1 MKKNNLLFL
10 SVFSSLL
17 LAFGWPEIGFSFLLF
32 IALIPLLILENEI
45 FEKKLPSFSLFKYSY
60 LSFLIWNS
68 ITTWW
73 TCNASVGGGLMAI
86 FANSFL
92 MTITFQMF
100 HVVRKKVNTKATYF
114 IFIVFWITFEFLHH
128 DWDLTWTWLTLGNGL
143 ASYPSIIQ
151 WYEYTGIFGGSLWI
165 LLVNVLVYKIILD
178 YNSKIKNYRLIIG
191 VIMLLIL
198 PILFSI
204 YIRETCSIVTQS
216 DPETKNIV
224 VVQPNIDPYNEKF
237 NSSFQLQLQKMLE
250 LAKSKIDST
259 IDYLIF
265 PETALTENIWENEF
279 QKSYSINALQEFLQ
293 QYPKLKIIIG
303 ASTLRQYMEG
313 EKISVTARKFTEDD
327 AYYDAYNTALQVES
341 GNKIQVYHKSKLVPG
356 VERMPFPALFKPLE
370 KLAVNLG
377 GTTGSLGMQEDRTV
391 FNSAEENKVAPI
403 ICYESVYGEYV
414 SEYVKNG
421 ANFLAIITN
430 DGWWGDTPGYKQ
442 HLIYGALRAIETR
455 RWVARSAN
463 TGISCFINPLGEI
476 VQATTWWTSDIIK
489 QNITLNSEQTFYTK
503 YGDYVARIAFYGS
516 LLILIY
522 YFLLRFR
529 ILKK

>member
-10 SVFSSLL
+10 SILSGIL

-45 FEKKLPSFSLFKYSY
+45 FERKLPSFSLFKYSY
-60 LSFLIWNS
+60 LTFVIWNS

-86 FANSFL
+86 LANSFL
-92 MTITFQMF
+92 MSITFQLF
-100 HVVRKKVNTKATYF
+100 HNVRKKVNANTTYF
-114 IFIVFWITFEFLHH
+114 IFISIWITFEFLHH

-165 LLVNVLVYKIILD
+165 LIVNILFYKIILD
-178 YNSKIKNYRLIIG
+178 YKSKIRNYKLIIG
-191 VIMLLIL
+191 VVLLLAL
-198 PILFSI
+198 PILFSF
-204 YIRETCSIVTQS
+204 YIKSIQLKTANSDLKSQSIV
-216 DPETKNIV
+216 I
-224 VVQPNIDPYNEKF
+224 VQPNIDPYNEKF
-237 NSSFQLQLQKMLE
+237 NSSFQIQLQKMLL
-250 LAKSKIDST
+250 LAKTKVDST
-259 IDYLIF
+259 VDYLIF

-293 QYPKLKIIIG
+293 QYPKLKIVIG
-303 ASTLRQYMEG
+303 ASSLRQYLQG
-313 EKISVTARKFTEDD
+313 EKISVTARKFTEED
-327 AYYDAYNTALQVES
+327 AYYDAYNTSLQVES

-391 FNSAEENKVAPI
+391 FNSAEEIKVAPI

-414 SEYVKNG
+414 GEYVKNG

-463 TGISCFINPLGEI
+463 TGISCFINSLGEI
-476 VQATTWWTSDIIK
+476 LQPTDWWTPAIIK
-489 QNITLNSEQTFYTK
+489 QSITSNTEQTFYTK
-503 YGDYVARIAFYGS
+503 HGDYIARIAFYAS

-522 YFLLRFR
+522 YFLLRFK